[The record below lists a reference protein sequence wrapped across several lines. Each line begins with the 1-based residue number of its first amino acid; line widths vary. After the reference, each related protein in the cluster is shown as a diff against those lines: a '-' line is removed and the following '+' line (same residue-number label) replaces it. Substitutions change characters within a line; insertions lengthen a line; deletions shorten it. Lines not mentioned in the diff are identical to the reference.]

1 MNNNNPHICTI
12 GERIS
17 SLVEHLSNGNI
28 SAFAQS
34 LNINEANIRSYMN
47 RGVMPKA
54 DILEKIV
61 TYYDVDANWLMT
73 GVGNMQ
79 VSRSANIDSGS
90 SNSGGVPLL
99 PIEAMAGFFT
109 GEVSVAEGDCER
121 INVPGLKADFV
132 VPVRGDSME
141 PKYFSGDLVACQA
154 VYLSD
159 LFFQWGKV
167 YVIDTDQGVLLK
179 KVKKG
184 SKPNSIKLISEN
196 PEYDTIEVSLSA
208 IHHIA
213 LVKCLVRM
221 I

>member
-1 MNNNNPHICTI
+1 
-12 GERIS
+12 
-17 SLVEHLSNGNI
+17 
-28 SAFAQS
+28 
-34 LNINEANIRSYMN
+34 
-47 RGVMPKA
+47 MP
-54 DILEKIV
+54 V
-61 TYYDVDANWLMT
+61 
-73 GVGNMQ
+73 
-79 VSRSANIDSGS
+79 
-90 SNSGGVPLL
+90 
-99 PIEAMAGFFT
+99 EAMAGFFT
-109 GEVSVAEGDCER
+109 GEVSVLENDCER
-121 INVPGLKADFV
+121 VDIPGLKADFV
-132 VPVRGDSME
+132 VPVKGDSME
-141 PKYFSGDLVACQA
+141 PKYFSGDWVACQA

-184 SKPNSIKLISEN
+184 ATPNSIKLISEN